1 MEQARVARRG
11 VPQLGRVLEDDDR
24 RRAAAE
30 HGDRAVVAEQF
41 EGHAVAV
48 VADHAVEVADAQG
61 HRAHAGV
68 GGQQAALRALIG
80 CSHN

>member
-1 MEQARVARRG
+1 MWKRPALRG
-11 VPQLGRVLEDDDR
+11 PACFSSGACCRITIG

-30 HGDRAVVAEQF
+30 HGDRAVVAEQL

-48 VADHAVEVADAQG
+48 VADHAVEVADAQR

-68 GGQQAALRALIG
+68 GGEAVRCRPG
-80 CSHN
+80 CHWL

>member
-1 MEQARVARRG
+1 MWNSPALRG
-11 VPQLGRVLEDDDR
+11 DACLQLGRVLEDHE
-24 RRAAAE
+24 RASVPRPSTAT
-30 HGDRAVVAEQF
+30 GPSWLEQL

-68 GGQQAALRALIG
+68 GGQQIRSSGAHWL
-80 CSHN
+80 